1 MVLSVETVECLV
13 YSSPVFAATNT
24 PEIIAPG
31 AERILHLGSWWQVFI
46 AELAPTP
53 GRVGS
58 TLRATIAMVVGIVL
72 VALVGNSAFIMCPV
86 TAMTESTP
94 GTVHSPQLL
103 LRRILTSAACGA
115 FSIMLVAA
123 FAQSPML
130 LFLGILAGIW
140 LLLYLV
146 KLLPVGSSGL
156 RVAIWTL
163 APLLSTPLMNPAHFE
178 VVAIFSVLGV
188 SSGVVL
194 SYAAALFVFPGA
206 ESVRMRYAIDGLL
219 AEQSSNM
226 RMIAAATRPGV
237 GDDDAL
243 EKLADTISPS
253 VLAHIAVL
261 SDSIATYAT
270 TDSAF
275 PELVPLTRV
284 ASLSDSATVHLTAL
298 AREGFHNDCA
308 RAAASALALE
318 MADFFDGVRA
328 LSYKRHWAR
337 WGDRAPE
344 VEVLVAQAEAMI
356 SFGDDLI
363 ARLGEGADDFTLSIA
378 GYARRSGGMFRG
390 VLTQKTLPAKFGSGA
405 LALPLGFPPNSPLG
419 KAPTIDAA
427 LAHFNKTA
435 ALGASAAVLGLAL
448 ALVLSA
454 LFLPGGIGPA
464 AIGAVFVLQSTV
476 GGSGRRG
483 VLRFFG
489 TLIGGAMA
497 SIAIII
503 FAAGLQDL
511 GVYVL
516 VMGVMAFMSAW
527 VLVGSPRTNY
537 MGLMMAAA
545 WIIVIAS
552 DPAPSDSV
560 GPMFERVASVL
571 VAGLSVT
578 FTIWAFS
585 TKEARVATME
595 SIASGWRQIAQLL
608 TRSQMLP
615 FTDADL
621 TDFRVRNHVAT
632 ANLASTCDLREQYTF
647 EARIVIGNF
656 APVLEM
662 LAQQQRVL
670 LLARSLA
677 TGRFHDSAL
686 STSLSEMLNQPLRVL
701 VERIETLGDFF
712 AKAPMGGGEI
722 GWGDFNNA
730 GVTNGTGIV
739 NDGSVAAGKKSAGAA
754 SVQTVWQLCGVPSA
768 AQVRARA
775 IADDCNATDVA
786 RLIYRRDALAL
797 LENSVRHAQ
806 DTARRGFIW
815 SDYSLHSALEL
826 ADGQRTYGEIF
837 NTLKPLPQ

>member
-1 MVLSVETVECLV
+1 VHSCHYVDVA
-13 YSSPVFAATNT
+13 SNT

-31 AERILHLGSWWQVFI
+31 AERILHVGSWWEVFI

-58 TLRATIAMVVGIVL
+58 TLRATTAMLVGIVL
-72 VALVGNSAFIMCPV
+72 MALVGDPAFIMCPV

-94 GTVHSPQLL
+94 GTVHSPGLL
-103 LRRILTSAACGA
+103 LRRILTSVACGT

-123 FAQSPML
+123 FAQAPML
-130 LFLGILAGIW
+130 LFLGILAGVW

-163 APLLSTPLMNPAHFE
+163 APLLYAPLTDPAHFE
-178 VVAIFSVLGV
+178 VTGIFSVLGV

-194 SYAAALFVFPGA
+194 SYLAALFVFPGA

-219 AEQSSNM
+219 AEQSANM
-226 RMIAAATRPGV
+226 RMIAAATRAGV
-237 GDDDAL
+237 GDERAL
-243 EKLADTISPS
+243 EQLADTISPS

-270 TDSAF
+270 KDSAF

-298 AREGFHNDCA
+298 AREGFHSDRA
-308 RAAASALALE
+308 RAAASDLAGE

-328 LSYKRHWAR
+328 MSYKRHWAR

-344 VEVLVAQAEAMI
+344 VAVLIARAEAMI
-356 SFGDDLI
+356 EFGDNLI
-363 ARLGEGADDFTLSIA
+363 EQLGDSADDFTLSIA
-378 GYARRSGGMFRG
+378 GYARRGGGMFRG
-390 VLTQKTLPAKFGSGA
+390 VLTQAPLPTKFGSSA

-419 KAPTIDAA
+419 KAPTIEAALSHFNKDAA
-427 LAHFNKTA
+427 L
-435 ALGASAAVLGLAL
+435 GSSAAVLGLAL

-454 LFLPGGIGPA
+454 LFLPGGVGPS

-489 TLIGGAMA
+489 TLIGGVMA
-497 SIAIII
+497 AIAIII
-503 FAAGLQDL
+503 FAAGVQDL
-511 GVYVL
+511 GSYVL

-552 DPAPSDSV
+552 DPGPSDSV
-560 GPMFERVASVL
+560 GPMFDRVTSVV

-578 FTIWAFS
+578 FTIWVFS
-585 TKEARVATME
+585 TKLARVATMQ
-595 SIASGWRQIAQLL
+595 SIANGWRQIAQLL
-608 TRSQMLP
+608 LRAQMLP

-621 TDFRVRNHVAT
+621 ADFRMRNHLAT

-647 EARIVIGNF
+647 EARIVVGNF

-662 LAQQQRVL
+662 LAEQQRVL
-670 LLARSLA
+670 LLVRSLA
-677 TGRFHDSAL
+677 TGRFHDSTL
-686 STSLSEMLNQPLRVL
+686 NTSVTEMLNAPLRVL
-701 VERIETLGDFF
+701 VERVETLGDFF
-712 AKAPMGGGEI
+712 IKTPMVGVENIPDHAEGENVEH
-722 GWGDFNNA
+722 DSNLA
-730 GVTNGTGIV
+730 GQANR
-739 NDGSVAAGKKSAGAA
+739 GSIWKE
-754 SVQTVWQLCGVPSA
+754 CGVPSA

-775 IADDCNATDVA
+775 IADGCNAIDVA
-786 RLIYRRDALAL
+786 RLVYRRDALAL
-797 LENSVRHAQ
+797 LENSVRRAQ
-806 DTARRGFIW
+806 DASRHGFVW
-815 SDYSLHSALEL
+815 SKNSLHSAIEL

>member
-1 MVLSVETVECLV
+1 LFEGETVGYLV
-13 YSSPVFAATNT
+13 YSCMVPAATT
-24 PEIIAPG
+24 TTEIIAPG
-31 AERILHLGSWWQVFI
+31 AERILHVGSWWQVFI

-53 GRVGS
+53 GRMGS
-58 TLRATIAMVVGIVL
+58 TLRATIAMLVGIVL
-72 VALVGNSAFIMCPV
+72 MALVGNSAFIMCPV
-86 TAMTESTP
+86 TSMTESTP
-94 GTVHSPQLL
+94 GTLHSPGLL
-103 LRRILTSAACGA
+103 LRRILTSVACGA
-115 FSIMLVAA
+115 YSIMLVAA
-123 FAQSPML
+123 FAQAPML

-140 LLLYLV
+140 LLLYLI

-163 APLLSTPLMNPAHFE
+163 APLLYAPLTDPTHFE
-178 VVAIFSVLGV
+178 VIGILSVLGV
-188 SSGVVL
+188 SSGVII
-194 SYAAALFVFPGA
+194 SYLAALFVFPGA

-219 AEQSSNM
+219 AEQSANM
-226 RMIAAATRPGV
+226 RIIAQATRAGPG
-237 GDDDAL
+237 DEHAL

-284 ASLSDSATVHLTAL
+284 ASLSDSATVHLNAL
-298 AREGFHNDCA
+298 AREGFQSDRA
-308 RAAASALALE
+308 RAAASELALE

-328 LSYKRHWAR
+328 MSYKRHWAR

-344 VEVLVAQAEAMI
+344 VAALVARAEAMI
-356 SFGDDLI
+356 AFGDNLI
-363 ARLGEGADDFTLSIA
+363 EQLGDSADDFTLSIA
-378 GYARRSGGMFRG
+378 GYARRGGGMFRG
-390 VLTQKTLPAKFGSGA
+390 VLTQAPLPAKFGSSA

-419 KAPTIDAA
+419 KAPTIEAALTHFNKDAA
-427 LAHFNKTA
+427 L
-435 ALGASAAVLGLAL
+435 GSSAAVLGLAL

-454 LFLPGGIGPA
+454 LFLPGGVGPS

-489 TLIGGAMA
+489 TLIGGVMA
-497 SIAIII
+497 AIAIII
-503 FAAGLQDL
+503 FAAGVQDL
-511 GVYVL
+511 GSYIL

-552 DPAPSDSV
+552 DPGPSDSV
-560 GPMFERVASVL
+560 GPMFDRVTSVV

-578 FTIWAFS
+578 FTIWMFS
-585 TKEARVATME
+585 TKLARVATMQ
-595 SIASGWRQIAQLL
+595 SIANGWRQIGQLL
-608 TRSQMLP
+608 MRAQMLP

-621 TDFRVRNHVAT
+621 TDFRMRNHLAT

-677 TGRFHDSAL
+677 TGRFHDSPL
-686 STSLSEMLNQPLRVL
+686 NDSVSEMLNKPLRVL

-712 AKAPMGGGEI
+712 ITPPVVIVENGRSDLNK
-722 GWGDFNNA
+722 A
-730 GVTNGTGIV
+730 GVMDGASIV
-739 NDGSVAAGKKSAGAA
+739 NSGKVADDENYVGGA
-754 SVQTVWQLCGVPSA
+754 SVQTVWKSCGVPSA
-768 AQVRARA
+768 AQVRESA
-775 IADDCNATDVA
+775 IAQGFNTTDVA

-806 DTARRGFIW
+806 DTSRRGFVW
-815 SDYSLHSALEL
+815 SDNSLHSALEL
-826 ADGQRTYGEIF
+826 ADGKRTYAEIF
-837 NTLKPLPQ
+837 NTMKPLPQ